1 MYRTQISDEEKM
13 GMISL
18 VSQEWQESNDPSQD
32 ELFQSL
38 ISLVQQGVVIAF
50 YDNSDGC
57 VKYQANRA
65 VTDEWLKR

>member
-1 MYRTQISDEEKM
+1 MTNEEKM

-18 VSQEWQESNDPSQD
+18 VCQEWQEANDPSQD

-38 ISLVQQGVVIAF
+38 ISLVEQGVVIAF
-50 YDNSDGC
+50 YDNTDGR

-65 VTDEWLKR
+65 VTDKWLKR